1 MSITLLINGSLGLSF
16 LNKDDKSK
24 VVNSATQEII
34 EQGLKNGSLTISLA
48 SKEVVKVDDFK
59 VLAYFDF
66 EVYDD
71 TEYEF
76 EIDEE

>member
-1 MSITLLINGSLGLSF
+1 MSVTLIINGSLGLTF
-16 LNKDDKSK
+16 LDRVDKNQ
-24 VVNSATQEII
+24 VVNQATQEII

-48 SKEVVKVDDFK
+48 SKEVVQIGDFK

-76 EIDEE
+76 EIE